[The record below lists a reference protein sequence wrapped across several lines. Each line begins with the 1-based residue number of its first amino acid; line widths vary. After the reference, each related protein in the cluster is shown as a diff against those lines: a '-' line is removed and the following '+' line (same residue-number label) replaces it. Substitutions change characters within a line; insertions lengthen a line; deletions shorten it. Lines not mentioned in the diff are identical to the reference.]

1 MTLPEA
7 LDPESIVQRIQS
19 GEAAA
24 VAAELHV
31 QRPADVAEILMEIP
45 DAAEVEVLTQLSAG
59 DIGSVLEFLIREE
72 ESVLEPF
79 AQLSRENLSAIL
91 NRTPLGTA
99 ARVLRGLAGRVS
111 APNSWRPWRTGRLL
125 KRCWRRTGRR
135 RGRLSRQIS

>member
-1 MTLPEA
+1 MTLPET

-19 GEAAA
+19 GESAA

-91 NRTPLGTA
+91 NRTPSGHGGARPARPYRTTSA
-99 ARVLRGLAGRVS
+99 AELIETLADR
-111 APNSWRPWRTGRLL
+111 ANR
-125 KRCWRRTGRR
+125 
-135 RGRLSRQIS
+135 